1 MLNRWR
7 CLVLLDFPSLDTALL
22 VVLLEVL
29 GELLVWW
36 DGETFVLP
44 EVWGEEGVG
53 RADSLE
59 SGLGEVSKGGGG
71 AASRGVAIFKTGH
84 LHKLLGDWTANETSS
99 SGSGD
104 ESDVDGTTLAVDLR
118 KSLKS
123 DQRRM
128 ILTLEGTV

>member
-1 MLNRWR
+1 M
-7 CLVLLDFPSLDTALL
+7 
-22 VVLLEVL
+22 VLLEEL

-36 DGETFVLP
+36 DGESFVLP

-104 ESDVDGTTLAVDLR
+104 KSDVDGTTLAVDLR

-123 DQRRM
+123 
-128 ILTLEGTV
+128 V